1 MIIILKQNAPEQQ
14 VQALCDELKAR
25 GLQIHAST
33 GSEARI
39 LGLVGDT
46 IMVSGGRIGLQIQL
60 APADLLAACGGK
72 LADLCAE

>member
-46 IMVSGGRIGLQIQL
+46 KAI
-60 APADLLAACGGK
+60 
-72 LADLCAE
+72 AESWVRANPVVEDVRRVT